1 MAQMK
6 YYYELTI
13 SSSPHVHSPVTTQTI
28 MRDVLIALAP
38 AMVGSVVFFG
48 ARALTVTLVSVLACV
63 FFEWAYCRLMHKH
76 CKVYD
81 LSAVVT
87 GVLLA
92 FVCPPTIPY
101 WILIIGDFF
110 AIILVKMLFGG
121 IGRNIV
127 NPALAARAFMFSWPV
142 AMSTWIKA
150 GWENQASLFSSA
162 DIVTAATPLASM
174 HQGVFDPAAGTVRD
188 MFFGNVGGCIGET
201 SAALLLVGFV
211 YLLVRKV
218 ITWHTPVVF
227 IATVFVLYL
236 AFTGDV
242 MMAVSQIL
250 AGGLFIGAIFM
261 ATDYVTTPITTRG
274 RVVFAL
280 GCGVITFIIRYFCAY
295 PEGVSFSIL
304 IMNILTPFIEKWTA
318 KEPLGGVK

>member
-1 MAQMK
+1 VAK
-6 YYYELTI
+6 LTV
-13 SSSPHVHSPVTTQTI
+13 SAAPHIHSGASTNRI
-28 MRDVLIALAP
+28 MLDVLIALLP
-38 AMVGSVVFFG
+38 ATAASVIIFG
-48 ARALTVTLVSVLACV
+48 LKSLIVIAACV
-63 FFEWAYCRLMHKH
+63 LTAVVGEALFNIV
-76 CKVYD
+76 CKKKQTIGD
-81 LSAVVT
+81 FSAVVT
-87 GVLLA
+87 GLLLA
-92 FVCPPTIPY
+92 LNLSTNVPAWQCVVGT
-101 WILIIGDFF
+101 LF
-110 AIILVKMLFGG
+110 AIICVKCVFGG
-121 IGRNIV
+121 LGCNFA
-127 NPALAARAFMFSWPV
+127 NPAITGRVFMLVAFSAV
-142 AMSTWIKA
+142 AGGANPT
-150 GWENQASLFSSA
+150 
-162 DIVTAATPLASM
+162 IVELTTSATPLEQLGKGETLELLDLFLGL
-174 HQGVFDPAAGTVRD
+174 H
-188 MFFGNVGGCIGET
+188 GGAIGET
-201 SAALLLVGFV
+201 CILALIIGFV

-227 IATVFVLYL
+227 IATVFALYL

-242 MMAVSQIL
+242 MMALSQIL

>member
-1 MAQMK
+1 MAK
-6 YYYELTI
+6 LTV
-13 SSSPHVHSPVTTQTI
+13 SAAPHIHSGASTNRI
-28 MRDVLIALAP
+28 MLDVLIALLP
-38 AMVGSVVFFG
+38 ATVASVVIFG
-48 ARALTVTLVSVLACV
+48 LKSLIVIAACV
-63 FFEWAYCRLMHKH
+63 ITALVGEALFNIVTK
-76 CKVYD
+76 KKQTIGD

-87 GVLLA
+87 GLLLA
-92 FVCPPTIPY
+92 LNLSTNVPAWQCV
-101 WILIIGDFF
+101 IGTLF
-110 AIILVKMLFGG
+110 AIICVKCLFGG
-121 IGRNIV
+121 LGCNFA
-127 NPALAARAFMFSWPV
+127 NPAITGRVFMLVAFSAV
-142 AMSTWIKA
+142 AGGANPT
-150 GWENQASLFSSA
+150 
-162 DIVTAATPLASM
+162 IVDLTTSATPLEQLGKGETLELM
-174 HQGVFDPAAGTVRD
+174 DLFLGLH
-188 MFFGNVGGCIGET
+188 GGAIGET
-201 SAALLLVGFV
+201 CILALIIGFV

-242 MMAVSQIL
+242 MMALSQIL

>member
-1 MAQMK
+1 MAK
-6 YYYELTI
+6 LTV
-13 SSSPHVHSPVTTQTI
+13 SAAPHIHSGASTNRIMLDVIIALLPATAASVIIFGLKSLIVIAACVITALVGEALFNIVTKRKQTI
-28 MRDVLIALAP
+28 
-38 AMVGSVVFFG
+38 G
-48 ARALTVTLVSVLACV
+48 
-63 FFEWAYCRLMHKH
+63 
-76 CKVYD
+76 D

-87 GVLLA
+87 GLLLA
-92 FVCPPTIPY
+92 LNLSTNVPAWQCVVGT
-101 WILIIGDFF
+101 LF
-110 AIILVKMLFGG
+110 AIICVKCLFGG
-121 IGRNIV
+121 LGCNFA
-127 NPALAARAFMFSWPV
+127 NPAITGRVFMLVAFSAV
-142 AMSTWIKA
+142 AGGANPT
-150 GWENQASLFSSA
+150 
-162 DIVTAATPLASM
+162 IVELTTSATPLEQLGKGETLELM
-174 HQGVFDPAAGTVRD
+174 DLFLGLH
-188 MFFGNVGGCIGET
+188 GGAIGET
-201 SAALLLVGFV
+201 CILALILGFL

>member
-1 MAQMK
+1 MAK
-6 YYYELTI
+6 LTV
-13 SSSPHVHSPVTTQTI
+13 SAAPHIHSGASTNRIMLDVIIALLPATAASVIIFGLKSLIVIAACVITALVGEALFNIVAKRKQTI
-28 MRDVLIALAP
+28 
-38 AMVGSVVFFG
+38 G
-48 ARALTVTLVSVLACV
+48 
-63 FFEWAYCRLMHKH
+63 
-76 CKVYD
+76 D

-87 GVLLA
+87 GLLLA
-92 FVCPPTIPY
+92 LNLSTNVPAWQCVVGT
-101 WILIIGDFF
+101 LF
-110 AIILVKMLFGG
+110 AIICVKCLFGG
-121 IGRNIV
+121 LGCNFA
-127 NPALAARAFMFSWPV
+127 NPAITGRVFMLVAFSAV
-142 AMSTWIKA
+142 AGGANPT
-150 GWENQASLFSSA
+150 
-162 DIVTAATPLASM
+162 IVELTTSATPLEQLGKGETLELM
-174 HQGVFDPAAGTVRD
+174 DLFLGLH
-188 MFFGNVGGCIGET
+188 GGAIGET
-201 SAALLLVGFV
+201 CILALILGFV

-227 IATVFVLYL
+227 IATVFALYM

>member
-1 MAQMK
+1 MAK
-6 YYYELTI
+6 LTV
-13 SSSPHVHSPVTTQTI
+13 SAAPHIHSGASTNRIMLDVIIALLPATAASVIIFGLKSLIVIAACVITALVGEALFNIVTKRKQTI
-28 MRDVLIALAP
+28 
-38 AMVGSVVFFG
+38 G
-48 ARALTVTLVSVLACV
+48 
-63 FFEWAYCRLMHKH
+63 
-76 CKVYD
+76 D

-87 GVLLA
+87 GLLLA
-92 FVCPPTIPY
+92 LNLSTNVPAWQCVVGT
-101 WILIIGDFF
+101 LF
-110 AIILVKMLFGG
+110 AIICVKCLFGG
-121 IGRNIV
+121 LGCNFA
-127 NPALAARAFMFSWPV
+127 NPAITGRVFMLVAFSAV
-142 AMSTWIKA
+142 AGGANPT
-150 GWENQASLFSSA
+150 
-162 DIVTAATPLASM
+162 IVELTTSATPLEQM
-174 HQGVFDPAAGTVRD
+174 GKGETLELMDLFLGLH
-188 MFFGNVGGCIGET
+188 GGAIGET
-201 SAALLLVGFV
+201 CILALILGFV

-274 RVVFAL
+274 RVVFAR

>member
-1 MAQMK
+1 VAK
-6 YYYELTI
+6 LTV
-13 SSSPHVHSPVTTQTI
+13 SAAPHIHSGASTNRI
-28 MRDVLIALAP
+28 MLDVLIALLP
-38 AMVGSVVFFG
+38 ATVASVVIFG
-48 ARALTVTLVSVLACV
+48 LKSLIVIAACV
-63 FFEWAYCRLMHKH
+63 ITALVGEALFNIVTKRKQTIG
-76 CKVYD
+76 D

-87 GVLLA
+87 GLLLA
-92 FVCPPTIPY
+92 LNLSTNVPAWQCV
-101 WILIIGDFF
+101 IGTLF
-110 AIILVKMLFGG
+110 AIICVKCLFGG
-121 IGRNIV
+121 LGCNFA
-127 NPALAARAFMFSWPV
+127 NPAITGRVFMLVAFSAV
-142 AMSTWIKA
+142 AGGANPT
-150 GWENQASLFSSA
+150 
-162 DIVTAATPLASM
+162 IVDLTTSATPLEQLGKGETLELM
-174 HQGVFDPAAGTVRD
+174 DLFLGLH
-188 MFFGNVGGCIGET
+188 GGAIGET
-201 SAALLLVGFV
+201 CILALIIGFV

-242 MMAVSQIL
+242 MMALSQIL

>member
-1 MAQMK
+1 MAK
-6 YYYELTI
+6 LTV
-13 SSSPHVHSPVTTQTI
+13 SAAPHIHSGASTNRIMLDVIIALLPATAASVIIFGLKSLIVIAACVITALVGEALFNIVAKRKQTI
-28 MRDVLIALAP
+28 
-38 AMVGSVVFFG
+38 G
-48 ARALTVTLVSVLACV
+48 
-63 FFEWAYCRLMHKH
+63 
-76 CKVYD
+76 D

-87 GVLLA
+87 GLLLA
-92 FVCPPTIPY
+92 LNLSTNVPAWQCVVGT
-101 WILIIGDFF
+101 LF
-110 AIILVKMLFGG
+110 AIVCVKCLFGG
-121 IGRNIV
+121 LGCNFA
-127 NPALAARAFMFSWPV
+127 NPAITGRVFMLVAFSAV
-142 AMSTWIKA
+142 AGGANPT
-150 GWENQASLFSSA
+150 
-162 DIVTAATPLASM
+162 IVELTTSATPLEQLGKGETLELM
-174 HQGVFDPAAGTVRD
+174 DLFLGLH
-188 MFFGNVGGCIGET
+188 GGAIGET
-201 SAALLLVGFV
+201 CILALILGFV
-211 YLLVRKV
+211 YLLMRKV

>member
-1 MAQMK
+1 MAK
-6 YYYELTI
+6 LTV
-13 SSSPHVHSPVTTQTI
+13 SAAPHIHSGASTNRIMLDVIIALLPATAASVIIFGLKSLIVIAACVITALVGEALFNIVTKRKQTI
-28 MRDVLIALAP
+28 
-38 AMVGSVVFFG
+38 G
-48 ARALTVTLVSVLACV
+48 
-63 FFEWAYCRLMHKH
+63 
-76 CKVYD
+76 D

-87 GVLLA
+87 GLLLA
-92 FVCPPTIPY
+92 LNLSTNVPAWQCVVGT
-101 WILIIGDFF
+101 LF
-110 AIILVKMLFGG
+110 AIICVKCLFGG
-121 IGRNIV
+121 LGCNFA
-127 NPALAARAFMFSWPV
+127 NPAITGRVFMLVAFSAV
-142 AMSTWIKA
+142 AGGANPT
-150 GWENQASLFSSA
+150 
-162 DIVTAATPLASM
+162 IVELTTSATPLE
-174 HQGVFDPAAGTVRD
+174 QL
-188 MFFGNVGGCIGET
+188 GNGETLKLMDLFLGLHGGAIGET
-201 SAALLLVGFV
+201 CILALIIGFV

-242 MMAVSQIL
+242 MMALSQIL

-274 RVVFAL
+274 RVLFAL

>member
-1 MAQMK
+1 MAK
-6 YYYELTI
+6 LTV
-13 SSSPHVHSPVTTQTI
+13 SAAPHIHSGASTNRI
-28 MRDVLIALAP
+28 MLDVLIALLP
-38 AMVGSVVFFG
+38 ATVASVVIFG
-48 ARALTVTLVSVLACV
+48 LKSLIVIAACV
-63 FFEWAYCRLMHKH
+63 ITALVGEALFNIVTKRKQTIG
-76 CKVYD
+76 D

-87 GVLLA
+87 GLLLA
-92 FVCPPTIPY
+92 LNLSTNVPAWQCV
-101 WILIIGDFF
+101 IGTLF
-110 AIILVKMLFGG
+110 AIICVKCLFGG
-121 IGRNIV
+121 LGCNFA
-127 NPALAARAFMFSWPV
+127 NPAITGRVFMLVAFSAV
-142 AMSTWIKA
+142 AGGANPT
-150 GWENQASLFSSA
+150 
-162 DIVTAATPLASM
+162 IVDVTTSATPLEQLGKGETLDLLDLFLGL
-174 HQGVFDPAAGTVRD
+174 H
-188 MFFGNVGGCIGET
+188 GGAIGET
-201 SAALLLVGFV
+201 CILALILGFV

-242 MMAVSQIL
+242 MMALSQIL

-274 RVVFAL
+274 RMLFAL

>member
-1 MAQMK
+1 MAK
-6 YYYELTI
+6 LTV
-13 SSSPHVHSPVTTQTI
+13 SAAPHIHSGASTNRIMLDVIIALLPATAASVIIFGLKSLIVIAACVITALVGEALFNIVTKRKQTI
-28 MRDVLIALAP
+28 
-38 AMVGSVVFFG
+38 G
-48 ARALTVTLVSVLACV
+48 
-63 FFEWAYCRLMHKH
+63 
-76 CKVYD
+76 D

-87 GVLLA
+87 GLLLA
-92 FVCPPTIPY
+92 LNLSTNVPAWQCVVGT
-101 WILIIGDFF
+101 LF
-110 AIILVKMLFGG
+110 AIICVKCLFGG
-121 IGRNIV
+121 LGCNFA
-127 NPALAARAFMFSWPV
+127 NPAITGRVFMLVAFSAV
-142 AMSTWIKA
+142 AGGANPT
-150 GWENQASLFSSA
+150 
-162 DIVTAATPLASM
+162 IVELTTSATPLEQLGKGETLELM
-174 HQGVFDPAAGTVRD
+174 DLFLGLH
-188 MFFGNVGGCIGET
+188 GGAIGET
-201 SAALLLVGFV
+201 CILALILGFV

-242 MMAVSQIL
+242 MMALSQIL

>member
-1 MAQMK
+1 MAK
-6 YYYELTI
+6 LTV
-13 SSSPHVHSPVTTQTI
+13 SAAPHIHSGASTNRI
-28 MRDVLIALAP
+28 MLDVLIALLP
-38 AMVGSVVFFG
+38 ATAASVVIFG
-48 ARALTVTLVSVLACV
+48 LKSLIVIAACV
-63 FFEWAYCRLMHKH
+63 ITALVGEALFNIVTK
-76 CKVYD
+76 KKQTIGD

-87 GVLLA
+87 GLLLA
-92 FVCPPTIPY
+92 LNLSTNVPAWQCV
-101 WILIIGDFF
+101 IGTLF
-110 AIILVKMLFGG
+110 AIICVKCLFGG
-121 IGRNIV
+121 LGCNFA
-127 NPALAARAFMFSWPV
+127 NPAITGRVFMLVAFSAV
-142 AMSTWIKA
+142 AGGANPTIV
-150 GWENQASLFSSA
+150 
-162 DIVTAATPLASM
+162 DITTTATPLEQLAKGESQNLPDLFLGL
-174 HQGVFDPAAGTVRD
+174 H
-188 MFFGNVGGCIGET
+188 GGAIGET
-201 SAALLLVGFV
+201 CILALIIGFV

-242 MMAVSQIL
+242 MMALSQIL

-274 RVVFAL
+274 RMLFAL

>member
-1 MAQMK
+1 MAK
-6 YYYELTI
+6 LTV
-13 SSSPHVHSPVTTQTI
+13 SAAPHIHSGASTNRIMLDVIIALLPATAASVIIFGLKSLIVIAACVITALVGEALFNIVTKRKQTI
-28 MRDVLIALAP
+28 
-38 AMVGSVVFFG
+38 G
-48 ARALTVTLVSVLACV
+48 
-63 FFEWAYCRLMHKH
+63 
-76 CKVYD
+76 D

-87 GVLLA
+87 GLLLA
-92 FVCPPTIPY
+92 LNLSTAVPVWQCVVGTLFAIVCVKCIFGGLGHNFANPAITGRVFMLVAFSAVAGGANPTIVE
-101 WILIIGDFF
+101 LTT
-110 AIILVKMLFGG
+110 
-121 IGRNIV
+121 
-127 NPALAARAFMFSWPV
+127 S
-142 AMSTWIKA
+142 
-150 GWENQASLFSSA
+150 
-162 DIVTAATPLASM
+162 ATPLEQLGKGETLELM
-174 HQGVFDPAAGTVRD
+174 DLFLGLH
-188 MFFGNVGGCIGET
+188 GGAIGET
-201 SAALLLVGFV
+201 CILALIIGFV

>member
-1 MAQMK
+1 MAK
-6 YYYELTI
+6 LTV
-13 SSSPHVHSPVTTQTI
+13 SAAPHIHSGASTNRIMLDVIIALLPATAASVIIFGLKSLIVIAACVITALVGEALFNIVTKRKQTI
-28 MRDVLIALAP
+28 
-38 AMVGSVVFFG
+38 G
-48 ARALTVTLVSVLACV
+48 
-63 FFEWAYCRLMHKH
+63 
-76 CKVYD
+76 D

-87 GVLLA
+87 GLLLA
-92 FVCPPTIPY
+92 LNLSTNVPAWQCVVGT
-101 WILIIGDFF
+101 LF
-110 AIILVKMLFGG
+110 AIVCVKCLFGG
-121 IGRNIV
+121 LGCNFA
-127 NPALAARAFMFSWPV
+127 NPAITGRVFMLVAFSAV
-142 AMSTWIKA
+142 AGGANPT
-150 GWENQASLFSSA
+150 
-162 DIVTAATPLASM
+162 IVDLTTSATPLEQLGKGETLELM
-174 HQGVFDPAAGTVRD
+174 DLFLGLH
-188 MFFGNVGGCIGET
+188 GGAIGET
-201 SAALLLVGFV
+201 CILALILGFV

>member
-1 MAQMK
+1 MAK
-6 YYYELTI
+6 LTI
-13 SSSPHVHSPVTTQTI
+13 SAAPHIHSGVSTNRI
-28 MRDVLIALAP
+28 MLDVLIALLP
-38 AMVGSVVFFG
+38 ATVASVVIFG
-48 ARALTVTLVSVLACV
+48 LQSLVVIAACV
-63 FFEWAYCRLMHKH
+63 ITALVGEAVFNLI
-76 CKVYD
+76 CKKKQTIGD
-81 LSAVVT
+81 LSAAVT
-87 GVLLA
+87 GLLLA
-92 FVCPPTIPY
+92 LNLSTNVPAWQCVMGT
-101 WILIIGDFF
+101 LF
-110 AIILVKMLFGG
+110 AIICVKCLFGG
-121 IGRNIV
+121 LGYNFA
-127 NPALAARAFMFSWPV
+127 NPAITGRVFMLVAFSAV
-142 AMSTWIKA
+142 AGGANPTIV
-150 GWENQASLFSSA
+150 
-162 DIVTAATPLASM
+162 DITTTATPLEQLAKGESQDLLDLFLGL
-174 HQGVFDPAAGTVRD
+174 H
-188 MFFGNVGGCIGET
+188 GGAIGET
-201 SAALLLVGFV
+201 CILALILGFV

-242 MMAVSQIL
+242 TMALSQIL

>member
-1 MAQMK
+1 MAK
-6 YYYELTI
+6 LTV
-13 SSSPHVHSPVTTQTI
+13 SAAPHIHSGASTNRIMLDVIIALLPATAASVIIFGLKSLIVIAACVITALVGEALFNIVTKRKQTI
-28 MRDVLIALAP
+28 
-38 AMVGSVVFFG
+38 G
-48 ARALTVTLVSVLACV
+48 
-63 FFEWAYCRLMHKH
+63 
-76 CKVYD
+76 D

-87 GVLLA
+87 GLLLA
-92 FVCPPTIPY
+92 LNLSTNVPAWQCVVGT
-101 WILIIGDFF
+101 LF
-110 AIILVKMLFGG
+110 AIICVKCLFGG
-121 IGRNIV
+121 LGCNFA
-127 NPALAARAFMFSWPV
+127 NPAITGRVFMLVAFSAV
-142 AMSTWIKA
+142 AGGANPTIV
-150 GWENQASLFSSA
+150 
-162 DIVTAATPLASM
+162 DITTTATPLEQLAKGESQNLLDLFLGL
-174 HQGVFDPAAGTVRD
+174 H
-188 MFFGNVGGCIGET
+188 GGAIGET
-201 SAALLLVGFV
+201 CILALILGFV

>member
-1 MAQMK
+1 MAK
-6 YYYELTI
+6 LTV
-13 SSSPHVHSPVTTQTI
+13 SAAPHIHSGASTNRI
-28 MRDVLIALAP
+28 MLDVLIALLP
-38 AMVGSVVFFG
+38 ATAASVGIFG
-48 ARALTVTLVSVLACV
+48 LKSLIVIAACV
-63 FFEWAYCRLMHKH
+63 ITALVGEALFNIVTK
-76 CKVYD
+76 KKQTIGD

-87 GVLLA
+87 GLLLA
-92 FVCPPTIPY
+92 LNLSTNVPAWQCV
-101 WILIIGDFF
+101 IGTLF
-110 AIILVKMLFGG
+110 AIICVKCLFGG
-121 IGRNIV
+121 LGCNFA
-127 NPALAARAFMFSWPV
+127 NPAITGRVFMLVAFSAV
-142 AMSTWIKA
+142 AGGANPTIV
-150 GWENQASLFSSA
+150 
-162 DIVTAATPLASM
+162 DITTTATPLEQLAKGESQNLLDLFLGL
-174 HQGVFDPAAGTVRD
+174 H
-188 MFFGNVGGCIGET
+188 GGAIGET
-201 SAALLLVGFV
+201 CILALILGFV

-242 MMAVSQIL
+242 VMALSQIL

-274 RVVFAL
+274 RIVFAL